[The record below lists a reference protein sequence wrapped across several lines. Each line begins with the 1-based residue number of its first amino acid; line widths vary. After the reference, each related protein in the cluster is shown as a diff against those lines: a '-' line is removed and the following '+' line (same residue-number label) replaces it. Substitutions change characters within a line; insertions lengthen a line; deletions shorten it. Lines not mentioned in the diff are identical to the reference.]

1 MYRFL
6 LIIYS
11 LLISLTM
18 SAYEHTY
25 PDLNDLDAILNRHN
39 EITLAKIQS
48 IESKKYILVNTDS
61 MTERYN
67 ICDSL
72 FHDYSSFQLDSALS
86 YANRKF
92 KIAKQ
97 LQDRKHIDRSIIE
110 MANMYIQAG
119 MNMQSYEL
127 LQQLDSSQLDP
138 ALLQDYYSIN
148 NNLYE
153 FLSQFALNKTIRDG
167 YKQTAKAYRDS
178 VLMHEPNDMFVYTY
192 SLLSD
197 GKYQKGLN
205 ILLNYFEGLDPEQRE
220 IGPTAYSI
228 SEYYRSMGNREEEKK
243 YLIISA
249 ASDIKHG
256 IKEYCSLSRLAM
268 VLYEDGDYERAHKYV
283 EVALNDAI
291 FCDAKMRT
299 LEVTDILPIIETD
312 YQQRLKGQRTNLI
325 YALTCISILMILLII
340 ILFILRRYQSK
351 LSSAKK
357 QVDRANEL
365 LTESNRLLAE
375 SSSIKNIYIFNL
387 MMECVN
393 RIESFDNYRRSLN
406 KKAISGDRNSVF
418 SDLKSPEVIEH
429 EWQSFYAMFD
439 KTFLQLFPSFV
450 QEINN
455 LLKPEEWFIE
465 IKEWCLPTELRIFA
479 LIRLGITDTD
489 RIASLLRYS
498 KSTIYA
504 YRSRTRLK
512 AIEPDNFE
520 MQIMKISSI

>member
-1 MYRFL
+1 
-6 LIIYS
+6 
-11 LLISLTM
+11 
-18 SAYEHTY
+18 
-25 PDLNDLDAILNRHN
+25 
-39 EITLAKIQS
+39 
-48 IESKKYILVNTDS
+48 
-61 MTERYN
+61 
-67 ICDSL
+67 
-72 FHDYSSFQLDSALS
+72 
-86 YANRKF
+86 
-92 KIAKQ
+92 
-97 LQDRKHIDRSIIE
+97 
-110 MANMYIQAG
+110 
-119 MNMQSYEL
+119 
-127 LQQLDSSQLDP
+127 
-138 ALLQDYYSIN
+138 
-148 NNLYE
+148 
-153 FLSQFALNKTIRDG
+153 
-167 YKQTAKAYRDS
+167 
-178 VLMHEPNDMFVYTY
+178 
-192 SLLSD
+192 
-197 GKYQKGLN
+197 
-205 ILLNYFEGLDPEQRE
+205 
-220 IGPTAYSI
+220 
-228 SEYYRSMGNREEEKK
+228 
-243 YLIISA
+243 
-249 ASDIKHG
+249 
-256 IKEYCSLSRLAM
+256 
-268 VLYEDGDYERAHKYV
+268 
-283 EVALNDAI
+283 
-291 FCDAKMRT
+291 
-299 LEVTDILPIIETD
+299 
-312 YQQRLKGQRTNLI
+312 
-325 YALTCISILMILLII
+325 MILLII

-351 LSSAKK
+351 LSSAKE
-357 QVDRANEL
+357 QVDRANQL
-365 LTESNRLLAE
+365 LIESNRLLAE